1 MDAITIAL
9 GALFAASLAFDVLLL
24 ILLRRAKKKP
34 PPAPNLDATQLLH
47 DLTTTGQAVLHVT
60 VIDPKNL
67 FLRRPRG

>member
-1 MDAITIAL
+1 MDAITTAL
-9 GALFAASLAFDVLLL
+9 GALLAVSVALDILLL
-24 ILLRRAKKKP
+24 TLLRRAKKKP
-34 PPAPNLDATQLLH
+34 PAAPSLDATQLLH

>member
-1 MDAITIAL
+1 MDAISTAL
-9 GALFAASLAFDVLLL
+9 GALLAVSAALDVLLL
-24 ILLRRAKKKP
+24 VLLRRAKKTP
-34 PPAPNLDATQLLH
+34 PPTPNLDATQLLH